1 MCKNHEHDLVFTA
14 LNAIPIYTIAIKYV
28 AWIYVVPSVEMGQ
41 FFFAL
46 RFFGQRQKI
55 LRSHRLIFQRWLGS
69 MIILLIMLGFDP
81 TQWPIPNM
89 WWLCTV
95 LSAGQFQKLQSAHF
109 KGKCIVLIMKK
120 LVKWQSW
127 DIIMWSLGL
136 GQNNIKRKKVVESK
150 IGLCTIRNVFRIA
163 TDGF

>member
-1 MCKNHEHDLVFTA
+1 MSFHKVSYMYDTQGLIIFYLLSPWEKFNFFSTQEVPKHQILGMGDFTIKGFCLKRSLCKNHEHDLVFTA

-95 LSAGQFQKLQSAHF
+95 LSGQFQKLHILRENA
-109 KGKCIVLIMKK
+109 
-120 LVKWQSW
+120 
-127 DIIMWSLGL
+127 
-136 GQNNIKRKKVVESK
+136 
-150 IGLCTIRNVFRIA
+150 
-163 TDGF
+163 

>member
-1 MCKNHEHDLVFTA
+1 MFTA

-69 MIILLIMLGFDP
+69 MIVVG
-81 TQWPIPNM
+81 
-89 WWLCTV
+89 
-95 LSAGQFQKLQSAHF
+95 
-109 KGKCIVLIMKK
+109 
-120 LVKWQSW
+120 
-127 DIIMWSLGL
+127 SLGL
-136 GQNNIKRKKVVESK
+136 GNLGWTKVTYVVYPH
-150 IGLCTIRNVFRIA
+150 R
-163 TDGF
+163 